1 MERGENECKRETRMK
16 EVKSE
21 GTITGITE
29 ESQRVC
35 FVEEKVFLKGELK
48 YERRRKCPES
58 RREGAREL
66 GANFKI

>member
-1 MERGENECKRETRMK
+1 MERGENECKRDTRMK

-29 ESQRVC
+29 ESQRVY

-48 YERRRKCPES
+48 YEREKKMS
-58 RREGAREL
+58 REQTRGSQGAWS
-66 GANFKI
+66 